1 MTDNKADK
9 ALKDVKIQLII
20 KQSQPVG
27 TKRYVPVDITDSVLD
42 SLGRGYQ
49 LGYYQRFFP
58 QDIQGV
64 IVDGENTS
72 EQARLFTIEDL
83 NEIKEQI
90 EQLVD
95 VAVVNGAQNKALKQ
109 QILSR
114 FSAVSASKNPANA
127 LIGM

>member
-1 MTDNKADK
+1 MADNKADT

-20 KQSQPVG
+20 KQNPTVG
-27 TKRYVPVDITDSVLD
+27 TTRYVPVDITDFVRD

-49 LGYYQRFFP
+49 LGYYQRYFS

-72 EQARLFTIEDL
+72 EQARLFTSEDL
-83 NEIKEQI
+83 NELQKQI

-95 VAVVNGAQNKALKQ
+95 VAVVNGTQNKALKQ
-109 QILSR
+109 QVSSR
-114 FSAVSASKNPANA
+114 FSAVLASKNPTCSVG
-127 LIGM
+127 L